1 MCKRFI
7 AIPLLCLVAIMA
19 ACPFS
24 VYADSFPYPEN
35 NVSGSYTVYYG
46 SQNATGIM
54 CSGAETLNFGQL
66 WTGKFL
72 SLSDADDPSG
82 DHGSMGYG
90 LALAADITLSITVG
104 GDLFLALPYHLDE
117 TNLISGSLSA
127 YRSESGDYNVDF
139 GDDWSVKTYTPV
151 PDSNSFVSGSGIG
164 SVYIR
169 FLCYRNV
176 PAGDYSLSYVF
187 SDNFSPICFG
197 VYASLGNQMNAMVD
211 QFVNQIPSSS
221 PVPSDVLSAF
231 LKELWDYRQSLN
243 SESVEESMLHE
254 LEYQSSLEYL
264 LSQVDVKYI
273 SFLKFFSQETNGMLS
288 ALASGGID
296 YSAFISN
303 VMGATSNA
311 SALCSTTEQY
321 QCLINLSQNALAIA
335 EGIEQQKVK
344 AHLDQAISDED
355 MQKADEF
362 HALESQLVQAFDHAE
377 LEAAL
382 QFDIWI
388 NQLPLE
394 EVYEYRKFFDYLL
407 TDSDI
412 RYFIVVPLAMSLVAL
427 LLGTRMR
434 TKPDDSDSG
443 SGSWHTPHVSRL
455 DREYYRTF
463 HDYQK

>member
-7 AIPLLCLVAIMA
+7 AIPLLCLVFMA

-24 VYADSFPYPEN
+24 VFADSFPYPEN
-35 NVSGSYTVYYG
+35 NVSGSYTVNFA
-46 SQNATGIM
+46 SRNATGVM
-54 CSGAETLNFGQL
+54 CQGSASYNFGQL
-66 WTGKFL
+66 WTGKFI
-72 SLSDADDPSG
+72 SLDDSEDPSG

-90 LALAADITLSITVG
+90 LSLMSDIKLSITVG
-104 GDLFLALPYHLDE
+104 GDLFLALPYHIDE
-117 TNLISGSLSA
+117 SYLTIGELA
-127 YRSESGDYNVDF
+127 PYRSESGDYNVNF
-139 GDDWSVKTYTPV
+139 GDDWPVNTYTPV
-151 PDSNSFVSGSGIG
+151 PDSLTFTSGSGTG
-164 SVYIR
+164 SVNIR
-169 FLCYRNV
+169 FVCYRNV
-176 PAGDYSLSYVF
+176 PAGEYTLTYQFD
-187 SDNFSPICFG
+187 DNYNPICFG
-197 VYASLGNQMNAMVD
+197 VYATRGNQMNAMVD
-211 QFVNQIPSSS
+211 QFVNSGTSSL
-221 PVPSDVLSAF
+221 PVPSEVLSAF
-231 LKELWDYRQSLN
+231 LKELWQYRESLETD
-243 SESVEESMLHE
+243 SIEESMLRE

-264 LSQVDVKYI
+264 SKLIDSNYVV
-273 SFLKFFSQETNGMLS
+273 FFELFVSEMNGMLEY
-288 ALASGGID
+288 LASGYID
-296 YSAFISN
+296 YSTCLQQIMQN
-303 VMGATSNA
+303 TETVRNY
-311 SALCSTTEQY
+311 CSTTDQ
-321 QCLINLSQNALAIA
+321 LNVVLAYYLNGLQIA

-344 AHLDQAISDED
+344 AHLDQAISDDD

-443 SGSWHTPHVSRL
+443 SGSWHTPKVNRL